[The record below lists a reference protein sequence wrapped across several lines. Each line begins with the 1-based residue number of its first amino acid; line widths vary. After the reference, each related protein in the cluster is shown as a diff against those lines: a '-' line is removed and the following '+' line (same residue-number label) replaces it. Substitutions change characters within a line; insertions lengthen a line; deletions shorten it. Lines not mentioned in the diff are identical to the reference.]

1 MRLRKPSDLA
11 RIVKTQRQAQ
21 NLTQQ
26 QIADA
31 VGVTRQSVARIE
43 QGHGGVSFE
52 TVLRIFDALDIEL
65 DAPLSSA
72 RSHPTSATKNETSPR
87 ATHSARDKIRS
98 IDASGLAAAIANLNT
113 SGITDAALRNI
124 NTSGLAAAI
133 ANINT
138 SGITTWQ
145 DGLDALTGQ
154 LQESLTRTGTDL
166 SDSAARRAIL
176 RAAIEAGDPDA
187 KNSGTVQ
194 KRGPL
199 ETSKAEADG

>member
-98 IDASGLAAAIANLNT
+98 IDASGLAAAIANINT

-124 NTSGLAAAI
+124 NTSG
-133 ANINT
+133 
-138 SGITTWQ
+138 ITTWQ
-145 DGLDALTGQ
+145 DGLHALTGQ

>member
-72 RSHPTSATKNETSPR
+72 RSHPTSATKKETSPR

-98 IDASGLAAAIANLNT
+98 IDASGLAAAIANINT
-113 SGITDAALRNI
+113 SGITDAALR
-124 NTSGLAAAI
+124 
-133 ANINT
+133 NINT

>member
-124 NTSGLAAAI
+124 NTSG
-133 ANINT
+133 
-138 SGITTWQ
+138 ITTWQ

>member
-98 IDASGLAAAIANLNT
+98 IDASGLAAAIAN
-113 SGITDAALRNI
+113 I

>member
-98 IDASGLAAAIANLNT
+98 IDASGLAAAIAN
-113 SGITDAALRNI
+113 
-124 NTSGLAAAI
+124 
-133 ANINT
+133 INT

>member
-31 VGVTRQSVARIE
+31 VGETRQSVARIE

-72 RSHPTSATKNETSPR
+72 RSHPTSATKKETSPR

-98 IDASGLAAAIANLNT
+98 IDASGLAAAIANINT
-113 SGITDAALRNI
+113 SGITDAALR
-124 NTSGLAAAI
+124 
-133 ANINT
+133 NINT

>member
-98 IDASGLAAAIANLNT
+98 IDASGLAAAIANINT
-113 SGITDAALRNI
+113 SGITDAALR
-124 NTSGLAAAI
+124 
-133 ANINT
+133 NINT

>member
-98 IDASGLAAAIANLNT
+98 IDASGLAAAIANINT
-113 SGITDAALRNI
+113 SGITDAALR
-124 NTSGLAAAI
+124 
-133 ANINT
+133 NINT

-199 ETSKAEADG
+199 ETSMAEADG